1 MFLCNHSLFW
11 EFLLKI
17 ILIISKFR
25 LICFYLCIYPSI
37 IYLFTYINICF
48 VGIRWQS
55 RRVCALCLLQE
66 LQNYNLLMNNRW
78 LENVSHQK
86 KDIPYPRAKE
96 KLQQDARRGKITI
109 RIKPLTYQ
117 RCSEGWN
124 KTCVHWKPGER
135 NGDPRSDWPRLAH
148 ECPGVSG
155 CGVDWWWPAVELG
168 ALSAAVGA

>member
-17 ILIISKFR
+17 ILIISKFC

-37 IYLFTYINICF
+37 IYLVTYINICF

-55 RRVCALCLLQE
+55 RRVCALRLLQE

-86 KDIPYPRAKE
+86 KISHIQGQRRSLSKMLGGVKSLLESNPLPPRNAQRVQTKLVCTGNQE
-96 KLQQDARRGKITI
+96 KGAETLEVI
-109 RIKPLTYQ
+109 
-117 RCSEGWN
+117 
-124 KTCVHWKPGER
+124 
-135 NGDPRSDWPRLAH
+135 DPDLPMSVQ
-148 ECPGVSG
+148 ESPGVVWIDG
-155 CGVDWWWPAVELG
+155 GL
-168 ALSAAVGA
+168 L

>member
-17 ILIISKFR
+17 ILIISKFC

-37 IYLFTYINICF
+37 IYLVTYINICF
-48 VGIRWQS
+48 VGIRLQS

-86 KDIPYPRAKE
+86 KISHIQGQRRSLSKMLGGVKSLLESNPLPPRNAQRVQTKLVCTGNQE
-96 KLQQDARRGKITI
+96 KGAETLEVI
-109 RIKPLTYQ
+109 
-117 RCSEGWN
+117 
-124 KTCVHWKPGER
+124 
-135 NGDPRSDWPRLAH
+135 DPDLPMSVQ
-148 ECPGVSG
+148 ESPGVVWIDG
-155 CGVDWWWPAVELG
+155 GL
-168 ALSAAVGA
+168 L